1 MRKFM
6 LGLAMALL
14 NPVNYGERP
23 VKEQKAALYQVRK
36 TLPKI
41 ERGKTLSSLNRM
53 SQKSLRKRAKWV
65 K

>member
-1 MRKFM
+1 M

-23 VKEQKAALYQVRK
+23 IKEQKSALYQVRQ
-36 TLPKI
+36 TLPKT
-41 ERGKTLSSLNRM
+41 ERGKTLSSFNRM